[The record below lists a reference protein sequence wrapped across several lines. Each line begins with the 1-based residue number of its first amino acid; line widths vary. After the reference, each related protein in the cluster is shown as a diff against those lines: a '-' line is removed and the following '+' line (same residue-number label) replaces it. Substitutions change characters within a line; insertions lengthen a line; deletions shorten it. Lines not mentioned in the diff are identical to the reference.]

1 MVIDNSLARP
11 WLDRVYFEPLIRI
24 LPRSITPNT
33 ITISGLVACLVM
45 LAMLLSWEAPRALLA
60 LVSALAIH
68 AYTLADQLDGMQ
80 ARRTNRTS
88 ALGGFLDHACD
99 FFNGQIIIWAA
110 CLLVDAGAAW
120 LIAVSSAYTLAF
132 LTCHL
137 EERTSGTLHFGA
149 VGPLEGL
156 LAVTLFLLVYSVAP
170 KALMTPLIAGFTAGH
185 VLLFLYVV
193 GLGWAALSVCLRLRS
208 AFLPACG
215 LPILAVCLAGA
226 AALWSS
232 GDTELFWLIQLGCGA
247 IYAIGSLYPASP
259 VVRALP
265 VFPIGLLT
273 LVVAAL
279 VELKIIDAAMGIT
292 AASLILGYALLV
304 LLAVAIDVRRFFAA
318 PPLGDVASG

>member
-11 WLDRVYFEPLIRI
+11 WLDRIYFEPLIRI

-33 ITISGLVACLVM
+33 ITLSGLVACLAM
-45 LAMLLSWEAPRALLA
+45 LAMLLSLKAPSAVLA

-99 FFNGQIIIWAA
+99 FINGQIIIWAA
-110 CLLVDAGAAW
+110 CLLVDAGATW
-120 LIAVSSAYTLAF
+120 LIAVSSAYTFAF

-156 LAVTLFLLVYSVAP
+156 LAVTLFLLVYAVAP
-170 KALMTPLIAGFTAGH
+170 RALMTPL
-185 VLLFLYVV
+185 V
-193 GLGWAALSVCLRLRS
+193 GLGWAALSVALRLRA

-215 LPILAVCLAGA
+215 LPILAICLAGA
-226 AALWSS
+226 AALWSNAHA
-232 GDTELFWLIQLGCGA
+232 ELYWLIQLGCGA
-247 IYAIGSLYPASP
+247 IYAICSLYAPSSI
-259 VVRALP
+259 VRALP
-265 VFPIGLLT
+265 AFPIGLLA
-273 LVVAAL
+273 LAIAAL
-279 VELKIIDAAMGIT
+279 VETKVIDAAVGIT
-292 AASLILGYALLV
+292 AAYLILGYALLV
-304 LLAVAIDVRRFFAA
+304 LLAVAVDVRRFFAA
-318 PPLGDVASG
+318 PGG

>member
-11 WLDRVYFEPLIRI
+11 WLDRLYFEPLIRI

-33 ITISGLVACLVM
+33 ITLSGLAACLAM
-45 LAMLLSWEAPRALLA
+45 LAMLLSWKAPSAVLA

-99 FFNGQIIIWAA
+99 FINGQIIIWAA
-110 CLLVDAGAAW
+110 CLLVDAGATW
-120 LIAVSSAYTLAF
+120 LIAVSSAYTFAF

-156 LAVTLFLLVYSVAP
+156 LAVTLFLLVYAVAP
-170 KALMTPLIAGFTAGH
+170 EALTTPLVLGFTAGH
-185 VLLFLYVV
+185 ALLLFYVI
-193 GLGWAALSVCLRLRS
+193 GLGWAALSVALRLRA
-208 AFLPACG
+208 AFIPACG
-215 LPILAVCLAGA
+215 LPILTICLAGA

-232 GDTELFWLIQLGCGA
+232 DNAELYWLIQLGCGA
-247 IYAIGSLYPASP
+247 IYAICSLYVPSP
-259 VVRALP
+259 IVRALP
-265 VFPIGLLT
+265 VFPIGLLA

-279 VELKIIDAAMGIT
+279 VETKVISATIGVT
-292 AASLILGYALLV
+292 AAYLILGYALVV
-304 LLAVAIDVRRFFAA
+304 LLAVAVDVRRFFAA
-318 PPLGDVASG
+318 PSG

>member
-11 WLDRVYFEPLIRI
+11 WLDRIYFEPLIKV

-33 ITISGLVACLVM
+33 ITLSGLFACLAM
-45 LAMLLSWEAPRALLA
+45 LAMLLSWKAPSAVLA

-80 ARRTNRTS
+80 ARRTSRTS

-99 FFNGQIIIWAA
+99 FINGQIIIWAA
-110 CLLVDAGAAW
+110 CLLVDAGPAW
-120 LIAVSSAYTLAF
+120 LIAVSSAYTFAF

-156 LAVTLFLLVYSVAP
+156 LAVTLFLLIYSVAP

-185 VLLFLYVV
+185 ALLFFYVV
-193 GLGWAALSVCLRLRS
+193 GLGWAALSVALRLRA

-215 LPILAVCLAGA
+215 LPILAICLAGA
-226 AALWSS
+226 AALWSN
-232 GDTELFWLIQLGCGA
+232 GHAELYWLIQLGCGA
-247 IYAIGSLYPASP
+247 IYAICSLYAPSP
-259 VVRALP
+259 IVRALP
-265 VFPIGLLT
+265 VFPIGLLALAVAV
-273 LVVAAL
+273 LVETMIIDVAA
-279 VELKIIDAAMGIT
+279 GIT
-292 AASLILGYALLV
+292 AASLILGYALIV

-318 PPLGDVASG
+318 PSG

>member
-11 WLDRVYFEPLIRI
+11 WLDRIYFEPLIKV

-33 ITISGLVACLVM
+33 ITLSGLVACLAM
-45 LAMLLSWEAPRALLA
+45 LAMLLSWKAPSAVLA

-68 AYTLADQLDGMQ
+68 TYTLADQLDGMQ
-80 ARRTNRTS
+80 ARRTSRTS

-99 FFNGQIIIWAA
+99 FINGQIIIWAA
-110 CLLVDAGAAW
+110 CLLVDAGSVW
-120 LIAVSSAYTLAF
+120 LIAVSSAYTFAF

-156 LAVTLFLLVYSVAP
+156 LAVTLFLLIYSVAP

-185 VLLFLYVV
+185 ALLFFYIV
-193 GLGWAALSVCLRLRS
+193 GLGWAALSVALRLRA

-215 LPILAVCLAGA
+215 LPILAICLACA
-226 AALWSS
+226 AALWSN
-232 GDTELFWLIQLGCGA
+232 GHAELYWLIQLGCGA
-247 IYAIGSLYPASP
+247 IYAICSLYAPSP

-265 VFPIGLLT
+265 VFPIGLLA
-273 LVVAAL
+273 LAVAAL
-279 VELKIIDAAMGIT
+279 VETRIIDVAAGIT
-292 AASLILGYALLV
+292 AASLILGYALIV
-304 LLAVAIDVRRFFAA
+304 LLAVAVDVRRFFAA
-318 PPLGDVASG
+318 PSG